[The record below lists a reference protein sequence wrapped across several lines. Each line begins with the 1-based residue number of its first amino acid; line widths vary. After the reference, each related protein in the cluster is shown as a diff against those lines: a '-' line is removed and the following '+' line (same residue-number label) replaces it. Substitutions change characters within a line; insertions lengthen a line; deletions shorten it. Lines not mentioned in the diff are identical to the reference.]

1 MALVQ
6 WLLWPFRLQM
16 PVHILNKR
24 QKLINCASPQKF
36 PDFLTLHFRASCQ
49 VLLVEEAVAL
59 SKAVWKEQVTLISI
73 LVSSPMQTKLREA
86 LGLFLPAAELL
97 MKLLSLH
104 LATPALPSS
113 SGHWNSFLLW
123 QGLETRERHKS
134 EKLCRLVLPFR
145 FLFVFGMSQQML
157 A

>member
-24 QKLINCASPQKF
+24 QKLINCVSPLQKF
-36 PDFLTLHFRASCQ
+36 PNFLTLHFRASSQ

-73 LVSSPMQTKLREA
+73 LVSYSRQTKLRET
-86 LGLFLPAAELL
+86 LFLPAAELL

-104 LATPALPSS
+104 LATPVLPSS
-113 SGHWNSFLLW
+113 TGHCNSFLQW
-123 QGLETRERHKS
+123 QGLETRERHKP
-134 EKLCRLVLPFR
+134 ETLCKLDLPFR

-157 A
+157 V

>member
-16 PVHILNKR
+16 PVYILNKR
-24 QKLINCASPQKF
+24 QKPINCASPPQKF
-36 PDFLTLHFRASCQ
+36 PNFLTLHFRVSCQ
-49 VLLVEEAVAL
+49 VFLVEEAVAL

-73 LVSSPMQTKLREA
+73 LVSSSMQTKLRETLPA
-86 LGLFLPAAELL
+86 LFLPAAELL

-104 LATPALPSS
+104 LAAPVLPSS
-113 SGHWNSFLLW
+113 SGHCNSFLLW

-134 EKLCRLVLPFR
+134 ETLCKLALPFR
-145 FLFVFGMSQQML
+145 ILFGLGWASRC
-157 A
+157 